1 MAKKLKKYQS
11 LGEVKE
17 AANARRFAIA
27 DSTSKARYKAMIG
40 DTIPTI
46 VQAPKKGEVKRVGST
61 TIKPMVKNK
70 KGGQTKSKKK

>member
-11 LGEVKE
+11 RGEVKKE
-17 AANARRFAIA
+17 ANARKFAIA
-27 DSTSKARYKAMIG
+27 DSTSKAMIG

-70 KGGQTKSKKK
+70 KGGQTKSKKKK